1 MKQKIILFFAGVAT
15 GALISFIVC
24 LVTKKEAPEANTTEV
39 VEEKISEDQEPEKKL
54 PDGVTLFDEPGDI
67 VNEKSF
73 KVMQVIANDAA
84 LAYGKDDLD
93 FYMGTLYLLINSE
106 NKYYYDDEIVDIPNG
121 KIVRQVGIYKY
132 MTQNGTLKTVPIVII
147 MDE

>member
-1 MKQKIILFFAGVAT
+1 MKQNIILFFAGVAT